1 MVSVGTELLKSI
13 EIEHVL
19 PCLADPDK
27 IRVIAQADADM
38 SEALPYMNAL
48 VKNCIYN
55 HEGKTLTLKKGHRII
70 NIFGYRV
77 TIAKAD
83 NVADARQT
91 LDWLRDLVNKCWA
104 RRDEIEPDYSR
115 RDRLTP
121 LDVLRLLPLTNCRKC
136 GEKTCTAFAVR
147 LAAEEISIARCAE
160 LFNSEWRDRRAL
172 LLQLLRNSGYDVP
185 SAFAPE
191 KEYNG
196 EG

>member
-1 MVSVGTELLKSI
+1 MILLKTEFVRGI

-27 IRVIAQADADM
+27 IRVIAQADVDL
-38 SEALPYMNAL
+38 SEALPYMNA
-48 VKNCIYN
+48 VEKCIYN
-55 HEGKTLTLKKGHRII
+55 HEGKTLTLKKEHRII

-83 NVADARQT
+83 DVDDARET

-191 KEYNG
+191 KEYDG